1 MIGFSIDN
9 GGVPYA
15 GALNYPLRGAKVGQ
29 GKAMQPFINETLNSV
44 FICRR
49 RFMKAAL
56 GHLALSMLPKYS
68 QGKRLQIYCFS
79 KRNITGK
86 KNLQPEL

>member
-1 MIGFSIDN
+1 
-9 GGVPYA
+9 
-15 GALNYPLRGAKVGQ
+15 
-29 GKAMQPFINETLNSV
+29 
-44 FICRR
+44 
-49 RFMKAAL
+49 MKAAL

-86 KNLQPEL
+86 KTSSQNFEPLFHVADFYPTFSALVKQVT